1 MLYRLF
7 TWLTVLSVALFMF
20 TACGDDDD
28 NSVDP
33 PVDGELNIVERAG
46 EEDNFTVLL
55 NLVEDLG
62 LTETLTENDYTL
74 LAPSDDAFNNL
85 PEGTSLDQLTEEQQ
99 IDLLLF
105 HLIEGSVTAAEIS
118 EQQDTESELGEL
130 LLLQNT
136 DGEITI
142 NNSSNVIS
150 SDIMAS
156 NGVIHAIDEVLMPS
170 EVRIE
175 LGMPNIVDIAVDTDG
190 YETLVSAVER
200 SGLTTTLQFLGP
212 FTAFAPSDE
221 AFAEV
226 DVDGLSDEEVAD
238 VLRYHVVEGQI
249 LVADLEPE
257 QDVETLLEGQSLFIT
272 IDENDDVFVNE
283 SAQVLVPDIPASN
296 GIIHSVDQ
304 VLSPDQGTE

>member
-7 TWLTVLSVALFMF
+7 TWFTVLSIALFMF

-33 PVDGELNIVERAG
+33 PVDDDLNIVERAG
-46 EEDNFTVLL
+46 EEDNFTILL

-62 LTETLTENDYTL
+62 LTETLTENEYTL
-74 LAPSDDAFNNL
+74 LAPSDDAFNTL
-85 PEGTSLDQLTEEQQ
+85 PEGTSLDELTEEQQ
-99 IDLLLF
+99 IDLVLY

-118 EQQDTESELGEL
+118 EQQDTESALGEL
-130 LLLQNT
+130 LLLQNA
-136 DGEITI
+136 DGEITV
-142 NNSSNVIS
+142 NNSSNVVS
-150 SDIMAS
+150 SDIIAS

-175 LGMPNIVDIAVDTDG
+175 LGMPNIVDIARDTEG
-190 YETLVSAVER
+190 YETLLSAIETAE
-200 SGLTTTLQFLGP
+200 LTTTLQFLGP

-226 DVDGLSDEEVAD
+226 DLDGLSEEEVAD
-238 VLRYHVVEGQI
+238 VLRYHVVEGEI

-272 IDENDDVFVNE
+272 VDENNDVFVNE
-283 SAQVLVPDIPASN
+283 TAQVLVPDIPASN
-296 GIIHSVDQ
+296 GIIHSVNE